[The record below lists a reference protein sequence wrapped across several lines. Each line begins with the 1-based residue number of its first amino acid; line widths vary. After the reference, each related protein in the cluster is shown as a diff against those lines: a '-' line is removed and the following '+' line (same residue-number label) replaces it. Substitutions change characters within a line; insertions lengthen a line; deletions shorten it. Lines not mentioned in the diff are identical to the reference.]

1 VYSAYHNKEV
11 CVAAEENQT
20 IARRF
25 IEEGW
30 NQGKIGV
37 VDELVT
43 EDFVEH
49 ALWPNAVP
57 LGPAEAS
64 PREQLKYDIT
74 EFRKGLPDLQV
85 TIDQQVTEGDKV
97 VTVATNRGTTT
108 GKPISWVQITIDR
121 IVDGKIAE
129 RWLLWDRL
137 GFWQQLG
144 IVPATTELS
153 AQLPT

>member
-1 VYSAYHNKEV
+1 M
-11 CVAAEENQT
+11 AAEENQT

-30 NQGKIGV
+30 NQGKVGV
-37 VDELVT
+37 VDELVA

-57 LGPAEAS
+57 LGPTEVS

-85 TIDQQVTEGDKV
+85 TIDQQVTDGDKV

-108 GKPISWVQITIDR
+108 GKPISWAQITIDR
-121 IVDGKIAE
+121 IVDGKIVE

-137 GFWQQLG
+137 GFWQQVG
-144 IVPATTELS
+144 IVPATTELM
-153 AQLPT
+153 AQLPS